1 MLMTKTPQQENRSL
15 EDYLTIGEA
24 MALSGYTEQYLRRL
38 SKAGR
43 LQALKRGHF
52 WLIERASLEAY
63 VEAALHTEDQRFGPR
78 EEEA

>member
-1 MLMTKTPQQENRSL
+1 MYIFVQHN
-15 EDYLTIGEA
+15 
-24 MALSGYTEQYLRRL
+24 LRRL

-63 VEAALHTEDQRFGPR
+63 VEAALHTDDQRFGPR